1 MSLIN
6 TVGLTEDQR
15 MMREGVLDLL
25 GRHLPWD
32 SIRKMDEAR
41 EFPHEAYQA
50 LADAGYIGLFYPEA
64 LGGMGGSYRDI
75 AVFLETLGYYYT
87 GIAQAITTSAVYAGM
102 HIAKFG
108 TPELQKEL
116 VPKIIAGKAKLALG
130 MSEPGT
136 GSDVAGL
143 KTFAERQ
150 GDEYVL
156 NGNKVWIT
164 CAHVADYLVVIAR
177 TDREASRH
185 QGISTLLVDAKAP
198 GVTIR
203 PLSMLGRRTSHA
215 NEIFF
220 ENVRV
225 PATNLFGGEGRA
237 WKNIMSCLG
246 LERLGLAAISAGHCF
261 KITEYARD
269 YAKQRVQFGKPI
281 SDFQVIQHKLAD
293 MLILSETARQ
303 MVYRTADVLDA
314 GQAAVTE
321 ASIAKVVATENNFK
335 CADIGMQIMGGAGYS
350 MEYDMQMFFRDSRV
364 GPIGGGTNEIQ
375 RNILA
380 KQMDLG

>member
-25 GRHLPWD
+25 NRHLPWEKV
-32 SIRKMDEAR
+32 RKMDENR
-41 EFPHEAYQA
+41 EFPHEAYEA

-136 GSDVAGL
+136 GSDVAGI

-164 CAHVADYLVVIAR
+164 CAHVADYLVVITR
-177 TDREASRH
+177 TDREGSRH

-203 PLSMLGRRTSHA
+203 PLSMLGRRTTHA

-225 PATNLFGGEGRA
+225 PDTNLFGGEGRA

-281 SDFQVIQHKLAD
+281 TDFQVIQHKLAD

-314 GQAAVTE
+314 GLPAVTE
-321 ASIAKVVATENNFK
+321 ASIAKVVASENNFK
-335 CADIGMQIMGGAGYS
+335 CADIGIQIMGGAGYS
-350 MEYDMQMFFRDSRV
+350 NEYDMQMFFRDSRV

-380 KQMDLG
+380 KKMDLA

>member
-1 MSLIN
+1 MSLFN
-6 TVGLTEDQR
+6 TVGLTEDQI

-25 GRHLPWD
+25 SRHLPWEK
-32 SIRKMDEAR
+32 IRKMDEAR
-41 EFPHEAYQA
+41 EFPHEAYEA
-50 LADAGYIGLFYPEA
+50 LADAGYIGLFYPEE

-87 GIAQAITTSAVYAGM
+87 GIAQAITTSGIYAGM

-108 TPELQKEL
+108 TPELKKEL
-116 VPKIIAGKAKLALG
+116 MPKIIAGKAKLSLC

-136 GSDVAGL
+136 GSDVAGV

-164 CAHVADYLVVIAR
+164 CGHVADYFVVITR
-177 TDREASRH
+177 TDRDSSNRH

-198 GVTIR
+198 GVTVR
-203 PLSMLGRRTSHA
+203 PLSMLGRRTTHA
-215 NEIFF
+215 NEVFF

-237 WKNIMSCLG
+237 WKNIMNCLA

-269 YAKQRVQFGKPI
+269 YAKERIQFGQPI
-281 SDFQVIQHKLAD
+281 SGFQVIQHKLAD

-303 MVYRTADVLDA
+303 MVYRLSDVLDA
-314 GQAAVTE
+314 GKPAVTE
-321 ASIAKVVATENNFK
+321 ASIAKIVATENNFK
-335 CADIGMQIMGGAGYS
+335 CADMGMQILGGAGYS
-350 MEYDMQMFFRDSRV
+350 NEYDMQMFFRDSRV
-364 GPIGGGTNEIQ
+364 GPIGGGTSEIQ

-380 KQMDLG
+380 KQMDL

>member
-25 GRHLPWD
+25 GRHLPWEK
-32 SIRKMDEAR
+32 IRKMDEAR
-41 EFPHEAYQA
+41 EFPIEAYEA
-50 LADAGYIGLFYPEA
+50 LADAGYIGLFYPEE

-87 GIAQAITTSAVYAGM
+87 GIAQAITTSAIYAGM

-108 TPELQKEL
+108 TPELKKEL
-116 VPKIIAGKAKLALG
+116 VPRIIAGKAKLALG

-136 GSDVAGL
+136 GSDVAGI

-164 CAHVADYLVVIAR
+164 CAHVADYLVVITR
-177 TDREASRH
+177 TDREGSRH

-203 PLSMLGRRTSHA
+203 PLQMLGRRTSHA

-220 ENVRV
+220 DNVRV
-225 PATNLFGGEGRA
+225 PASNLFGGEGRA

-246 LERLGLAAISAGHCF
+246 LERLGLSAISAGHCF

-269 YAKQRVQFGKPI
+269 YAKERIQFGRPI
-281 SDFQVIQHKLAD
+281 ADFQVIQHKLAD

-314 GQAAVTE
+314 GQAAVSE
-321 ASIAKVVATENNFK
+321 ASIAKIVATENNFK

-350 MEYDMQMFFRDSRV
+350 MEYDMQMVFRDSRV
-364 GPIGGGTNEIQ
+364 GPIGGGTNEIP

-380 KQMDLG
+380 KQMDLL

>member
-1 MSLIN
+1 MSLFN
-6 TVGLTEDQR
+6 TVGLTEDQI

-25 GRHLPWD
+25 AKHLPWEKV
-32 SIRKMDEAR
+32 RKMDEAR
-41 EFPHEAYQA
+41 EFPHEAYAA
-50 LADAGYIGLFYPEA
+50 LADAGYIGLFYPEE

-87 GIAQAITTSAVYAGM
+87 GIAQAITTSGIYAGM

-108 TPELQKEL
+108 TPELKKEL
-116 VPKIIAGKAKLALG
+116 MPKIIAGKAKLSLC

-136 GSDVAGL
+136 GSDVAGV
-143 KTFAERQ
+143 KTFAECQ

-164 CAHVADYLVVIAR
+164 CGHVADYFVVITR
-177 TDREASRH
+177 TDRDSSNRH

-198 GVTIR
+198 GVTVR
-203 PLSMLGRRTSHA
+203 PLSMLGRRTTHA
-215 NEIFF
+215 NEVFF

-237 WKNIMSCLG
+237 WKNIMSCLA

-269 YAKQRVQFGKPI
+269 YAKERVQFGQPI
-281 SDFQVIQHKLAD
+281 SGFQVIQHKLAD

-303 MVYRTADVLDA
+303 TVYRLADVLDA
-314 GQAAVTE
+314 GKPAVTE
-321 ASIAKVVATENNFK
+321 ASIAKIVATENNFK
-335 CADIGMQIMGGAGYS
+335 CADIGMQILGGAGYS
-350 MEYDMQMFFRDSRV
+350 NEYDMQMFFRDSRV

-380 KQMDLG
+380 KQMDL

>member
-225 PATNLFGGEGRA
+225 PATSLFGGEGRA

-303 MVYRTADVLDA
+303 MAYRAADVLDA
-314 GQAAVTE
+314 GQPAVTE

>member
-198 GVTIR
+198 GVTIPPPPMFGMLAR
-203 PLSMLGRRTSHA
+203 PRSPRPPSPRSLPPRTTSSA
-215 NEIFF
+215 PTSGCKSWAEPDIRWNTTCKCSSGI
-220 ENVRV
+220 RV
-225 PATNLFGGEGRA
+225 SAPLVAGPMRSSATSWRSR
-237 WKNIMSCLG
+237 WIW
-246 LERLGLAAISAGHCF
+246 
-261 KITEYARD
+261 
-269 YAKQRVQFGKPI
+269 
-281 SDFQVIQHKLAD
+281 
-293 MLILSETARQ
+293 
-303 MVYRTADVLDA
+303 ADV
-314 GQAAVTE
+314 
-321 ASIAKVVATENNFK
+321 
-335 CADIGMQIMGGAGYS
+335 
-350 MEYDMQMFFRDSRV
+350 V
-364 GPIGGGTNEIQ
+364 GCL
-375 RNILA
+375 RR
-380 KQMDLG
+380 